1 MDTKRISFTKSEI
14 LYLLSTLDAEI
25 AFMEEAIE
33 KLGKDTHRTDR
44 LISLKRSHKKLE
56 NAFKK

>member
-25 AFMEEAIE
+25 SFMEEAIE
-33 KLGKDTHRTDR
+33 NLGKDNYRTER
-44 LISLKRSHKKLE
+44 LLSLKRSHKKLE
-56 NAFKK
+56 KAFKK

>member
-25 AFMEEAIE
+25 SFMEEAIE
-33 KLGKDTHRTDR
+33 KLGKDNYRTER
-44 LISLKRSHKKLE
+44 LASLKRSRKKLE
-56 NAFKK
+56 DAFKK